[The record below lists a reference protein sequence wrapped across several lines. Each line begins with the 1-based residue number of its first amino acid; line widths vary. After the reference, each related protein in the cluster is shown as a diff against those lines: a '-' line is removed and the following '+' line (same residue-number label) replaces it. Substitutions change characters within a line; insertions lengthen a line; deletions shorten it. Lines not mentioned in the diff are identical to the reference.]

1 MADPDAL
8 SKLRGIEGKLADLSR
23 LGKEL
28 ATVEDPAQLAALQA
42 RFKELARALDEQ
54 VKGIQ
59 AAMAAAGVLKK
70 PKVKIHLDA
79 EAAAEV
85 KARTGRDVATVELEE
100 APPRALTRDELVDLA
115 VAKLGEKGSD

>member
-1 MADPDAL
+1 MSDSDAL
-8 SKLRGIEGKLADLSR
+8 SKLRGIEGKLADLGR

-28 ATVEDPAQLAALQA
+28 ATVEDPDQLAALQA

-59 AAMAAAGVLKK
+59 TAMSAAGLLKK
-70 PKVKIHLDA
+70 SSVKIDLDA

-85 KARTGRDVATVELEE
+85 KARTGRDVTTVELDES
-100 APPRALTRDELVDLA
+100 PPRALTRAELVELA
-115 VAKLGEKGSD
+115 VTRLGEKGSD